1 METSHLFRDS
11 NQTTGFYMRGV
22 DLKLLK
28 HVFMILYY
36 EMPAYEIPV
45 ISLHRLLINR

>member
-22 DLKLLK
+22 DL
-28 HVFMILYY
+28 MILYY

-45 ISLHRLLINR
+45 VSLHRLLINR